1 MCTHKCNRTPFKK
14 SYICHWCIILGIIS
28 CLSTVT
34 VSFTHYPTHTFTLS
48 LSIIGKKT
56 EAHFDGAMLWAAARM
71 CFFGFLRCAQIVV
84 HSNSTFDLTTHL
96 MAGDIQVHN
105 TSIKHIVHTG
115 DLCIWVV
122 QKGMYW
128 PIWCFGAHILAGS
141 FSFADRRPLTH
152 DRFVGDTAKPGL
164 MMTIAV

>member
-1 MCTHKCNRTPFKK
+1 M
-14 SYICHWCIILGIIS
+14 
-28 CLSTVT
+28 
-34 VSFTHYPTHTFTLS
+34 
-48 LSIIGKKT
+48 GKKT

-71 CFFGFLRCAQIVV
+71 CFFGFLGCAQIVV
-84 HSNSTFDLTTHL
+84 HSDSTFDLTTHL
-96 MAGDIQVHN
+96 VAGDIQVHN
-105 TSIKHIVHTG
+105 TSIKHTVHTG

-128 PIWCFGAHILAGS
+128 PIWCFGAHILACS

-164 MMTIAV
+164 VMTIAV